1 LKKVKNEYL
10 KKKNNIVL
18 KTLNKRRKN
27 EEPKV
32 MVAMPRKIKEIKKMK
47 KQQILG
53 NENEEFVENVFIR
66 KKIEKIMK

>member
-1 LKKVKNEYL
+1 
-10 KKKNNIVL
+10 VL
-18 KTLNKRRKN
+18 KSLNKRRKN

>member
-1 LKKVKNEYL
+1 
-10 KKKNNIVL
+10 VL

-66 KKIEKIMK
+66 KKIEKIMKY

>member
-1 LKKVKNEYL
+1 M
-10 KKKNNIVL
+10 L

>member
-1 LKKVKNEYL
+1 
-10 KKKNNIVL
+10 VL